1 MSLVRAAWYHLR
13 ALVRRSRVDE
23 ELDLELRDHIA
34 RETKANV
41 ARGMSEK
48 EARRA
53 ALVAFGGVERFREET
68 RDTRALRW
76 IDTTLQDLRY
86 ALRGLRRAPTF
97 AFVSIATLGLGIGA
111 TTAVFTVV
119 DRVLLRPLPFRDP
132 SRLYSLSYLP
142 EVPFVI
148 PPSLQDRFYLTYR
161 DQQRSFERVVAY
173 RRAEFSLSGNGDAVR
188 VQGAF
193 VAADFWSL
201 LGILPARGRAFLA
214 AEDRPGG
221 EHVVVMSDRLWRD
234 RFSADERVIGRAITL
249 DGDPYVVVGIAPPD
263 FVFPY
268 AAELWVPLTIRLEL
282 NNSSFL
288 PVVGRL
294 RDGVTLEQ
302 ARAELDALGKAMP
315 RDRRDPGNRRKTAAV
330 VPLKQLITDDAERS
344 LYLFAGAVALVLLI
358 AGVNV
363 ANLLLMRAAA
373 RQHEIALRA
382 SLGANR
388 GRLVRQLLT
397 ESLVV
402 AGLGGILGTALA
414 FGGVR
419 ALLATAPA
427 GSIPRVHEVH
437 VDARVLVFGILAS
450 LACGVIFG
458 LVPALDGARAD
469 QRAALSRS
477 GRTLSSPHGGLR
489 SRFVMG
495 EIALAFV
502 LLTSAGLMIRSFARM
517 RGVDTGYDASGVVTM
532 SVDLPSRS
540 YPDATRIRHF
550 HAGVL
555 DRLATVPGVRAVGA
569 VSYRPMGSVGIM
581 GDFAVEDGTAL
592 RGYPVDK
599 PTVSPGYFG
608 AMGIRLVRGRD
619 FTPRDDHL
627 SPGVVIISESVARRV
642 WPNQEAVGKRI
653 SMKDKPGPNDWLTV
667 IGVARD
673 VVQDREL
680 KPHSTVYL
688 PYLQTDPVFFI
699 NHMTYVVRTAPG
711 GGASSVAPAMRA
723 ALGDVD
729 ATIPV
734 QALQTMDASMLD
746 VVAEPRFQTRLL
758 TTFSLLALLL
768 AVIGTYGVLAYD
780 VAERTREI
788 GIRIA
793 LGAGTR
799 DVRRLVIGR
808 TLVFATVGI
817 VLGSIGALAATRLLS
832 RFLFGVTPTD
842 PATFAGTAIVLVG
855 AALGAGVVPALRAT
869 RVDPI
874 LALRQD

>member
-13 ALVRRSRVDE
+13 ALVRRTRVDE
-23 ELDLELRDHIA
+23 ELDLELRDHLT
-34 RETKANV
+34 RETKANI
-41 ARGMSEK
+41 ARGMSEA

-68 RDTRALRW
+68 RDTRALQW

-86 ALRGLRRAPTF
+86 ALRGLRRAPSF
-97 AFVSIATLGLGIGA
+97 AFVAIATLGLGIGA

-132 SRLYSLSYLP
+132 GRLYALSYLP
-142 EVPFVI
+142 SELPFVM
-148 PPSLQDRFYLTYR
+148 PPSLFDRFYLTYHDR
-161 DQQRSFERVVAY
+161 QRSFERVAAY
-173 RRAEFSLSGNGDAVR
+173 RRGDLSLSGAGDAVR
-188 VQGAF
+188 VPVAF
-193 VAADFWSL
+193 VAADFWPL
-201 LGILPARGRAFLA
+201 LGVSPARGRAFLPE
-214 AEDRPGG
+214 EDRPGG
-221 EHVVVMSDRLWRD
+221 EHVVVMSDKLWRD
-234 RFSADERVIGRAITL
+234 RFSADEHLVGRTITL
-249 DGDPYVVVGIAPPD
+249 DGTPYVVVGIAPRN
-263 FVFPY
+263 FVLPV
-268 AAELWVPLTIRLEL
+268 AADLWAPLAIRLAP
-282 NNSSFL
+282 NNALFL
-288 PVVGRL
+288 SVLGRL
-294 RDGVTLEQ
+294 RDGTTPEQ
-302 ARAELDALGKAMP
+302 ARAELDALAKAMP
-315 RDRRDPGNRRKTAAV
+315 REPRDPGRPKTAAL
-330 VPLKQLITDDAERS
+330 VPFKHLVTGHAERS

-373 RQHEIALRA
+373 RRHEIALRV

-397 ESLVV
+397 ESVLI

-427 GSIPRVHEVH
+427 GTIPRADEVH
-437 VDARVLVFGILAS
+437 VDARVLVVGILGS
-450 LACGVIFG
+450 LVCGVIFG
-458 LVPALDGARAD
+458 LVPALDGARVD
-469 QRAALSRS
+469 QRAALSRA

-489 SRFVMG
+489 SRFVIG

-532 SVDLPSRS
+532 SVDLPALS
-540 YPDATRIRHF
+540 YPDATRIRQF
-550 HAGVL
+550 HAAL
-555 DRLATVPGVRAVGA
+555 LERLARLPGARAVGA
-569 VSYRPMGSVGIM
+569 VSYRPMGEVGIM
-581 GDFAVEDGTAL
+581 GDFAAADGAAL
-592 RGYPVDK
+592 PRGYSVDK

-619 FTPRDDHL
+619 FTARDDHAA
-627 SPGVVIISESVARRV
+627 PGVVIISESVARQV
-642 WPNQEAVGKRI
+642 WPNQDAVGKRL
-653 SMKDKPGPNDWLTV
+653 SMANHPGPGDWLTV

-688 PYLQTDPVFFI
+688 PVLQTNPVFFI
-699 NHMTYVVRTAPG
+699 NHMTYVVRTTS
-711 GGASSVAPAMRA
+711 GAASTAPAMRA
-723 ALGDVD
+723 ALHDVD
-729 ATIPV
+729 ASLPA

-746 VVAEPRFQTRLL
+746 VVAEPLFQTRLL
-758 TTFSLLALLL
+758 TTFSILALLL
-768 AVIGTYGVLAYD
+768 AAIGTYGVLAYD
-780 VAERTREI
+780 VAERAREI

-817 VLGSIGALAATRLLS
+817 ALGAAGAFAATRLLA
-832 RFLFGVTPTD
+832 RFLFAVTPTD

-855 AALGAGVVPALRAT
+855 AALGAGLVPAFRAT

-874 LALRQD
+874 LALRHE